1 MNDVQPDPETSREMQ
16 AEQVRHLM
24 ALLAPGTPIREGLDR
39 IVNGRTGGLIVLGDG
54 PEINGVCSGGFP
66 LDVRLT
72 PQALREL
79 SKMDG
84 GLVVSSDHERIKA
97 AAVHFVPDGSLPTLE
112 TGTRH
117 RTADRLSQQ
126 TGAPVVVV
134 SASMSVMSLFLNGRR
149 YLIERP
155 EQLLARANQA
165 LATLASYR
173 GRLVDEAENLT
184 TLEIRDQVQVRDVAA
199 VAQRVEMWRRI
210 DAEVRGY
217 VSALGVEG
225 RLVQLQRNE
234 LSLGVEDLGRLLT
247 DDYRPNSVAPGGFSL
262 SGLQKLSWEDLLN
275 VTKVAETINL
285 GPAEHPL
292 DSPIR
297 ARGHRQLTLMTDL
310 SSRTIQRIIDH
321 FNDLQSLV
329 SASTSELGDIKGVG
343 LRRAREI
350 RQGLESIFEG
360 DQRTHHRH

>member
-1 MNDVQPDPETSREMQ
+1 MTDAQSGPEASREMQ

-39 IVNGRTGGLIVLGDG
+39 IINGRTGALIVLGDG
-54 PEINGVCSGGFP
+54 PEINEVCSGGFP

-84 GLVVSSDHERIKA
+84 GLVVSSDHERIKGA
-97 AAVHFVPDGSLPTLE
+97 AIHFVPDGSLPTIE

-173 GRLVDEAENLT
+173 GRLVEEAENLT

-199 VAQRVEMWRRI
+199 VAQRFEMWRRI
-210 DAEVRGY
+210 DVEVRGH

-247 DDYRPNSVAPGGFSL
+247 DDYRPSRVAPGEFSL
-262 SGLQKLSWEDLLN
+262 SGLQKLSWQDLLD
-275 VTKVAETINL
+275 VTKVAEAINL

-297 ARGHRQLTLMTDL
+297 ARGHRQLALMTDL

-321 FNDLQSLV
+321 FSDLQSLV
-329 SASTSELGDIKGVG
+329 AASTSELGDIKGVG
-343 LRRAREI
+343 HRRAREI

-360 DQRTHHRH
+360 DQRTHHLH